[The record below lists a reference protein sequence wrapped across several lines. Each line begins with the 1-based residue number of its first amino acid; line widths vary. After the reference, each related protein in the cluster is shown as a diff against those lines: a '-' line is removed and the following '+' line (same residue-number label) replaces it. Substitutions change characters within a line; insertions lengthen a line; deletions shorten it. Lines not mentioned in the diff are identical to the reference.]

1 MKRKYSLL
9 EISEL
14 LASIGMFLA
23 SIGLFILAIIWAVKM
38 C

>member
-23 SIGLFILAIIWAVKM
+23 SIGLFILAITWVIKIY
-38 C
+38 

>member
-1 MKRKYSLL
+1 MKRKYSLS

-14 LASIGMFLA
+14 LASIGIFLA
-23 SIGLFILAIIWAVKM
+23 SMGLFILVITWVIKM